1 VIAAWL
7 VRFRPRQIHAKAKT
21 RWLTADGTLS
31 RKLADA
37 LIVANPENAAERLQ
51 AFVELKGLPIRAV
64 ERFALVPADAV
75 GGGT

>member
-1 VIAAWL
+1 MIAAWL
-7 VRFRPRQIHAKAKT
+7 VRFRPRQFHAKAKA

-31 RKLADA
+31 RNPGEA
-37 LIVANPENAAERLQ
+37 LMVATPEAAAERLQ

-75 GGGT
+75 GGGA

>member
-1 VIAAWL
+1 MP
-7 VRFRPRQIHAKAKT
+7 RPK